1 MTSMSRQLNVYDP
14 AMCCSTGVC
23 GPEVDTALVRF
34 AADLEWIAKQG
45 ASVRRYNLAQE
56 PDAFARDETVQ
67 KALVQEGVSALPLIV
82 LEGQVVSRGRYPS
95 REELKGWVELGE
107 EG

>member
-1 MTSMSRQLNVYDP
+1 MTSRQLNVYDP
-14 AMCCSTGVC
+14 SMCCSTGVC

-34 AADLEWIAKQG
+34 AADLDWLAKHG

-56 PDAFARDETVQ
+56 PDAFARDKTVREV
-67 KALVQEGVSALPLIV
+67 LVQEGVSALPLIV
-82 LEGQVVSRGRYPS
+82 SEGRIVSRGRYPT
-95 REELKGWVELGE
+95 REELNEWAGLGE